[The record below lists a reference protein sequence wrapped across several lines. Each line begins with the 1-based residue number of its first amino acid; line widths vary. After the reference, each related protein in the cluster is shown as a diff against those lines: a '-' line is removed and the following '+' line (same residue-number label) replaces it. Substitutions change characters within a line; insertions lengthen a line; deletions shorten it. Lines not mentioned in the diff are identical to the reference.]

1 MRQHRGELPCC
12 SRRALGTRMAALCLS
27 GTAWANT
34 SAGGLPA
41 EAVPLDAGQSRAF
54 RDWFVAI
61 AQDQASRGPSP
72 RWVHRDCAG
81 LVRFAAAQAMVPH
94 NRAWLASM
102 GWPSHRPRPADDLS
116 LSEGQLAWRNAWRL
130 PNGER
135 AAYASAIAIVQ
146 NNTRLLG
153 KHKSAIAPGDLL
165 FFDQGDDQHLM
176 VWTGRSVV
184 YHTGAEPS
192 REDNGLRR
200 ASLANLERHSDTR
213 WRPVPENPNF
223 GGWFRFRFLT

>member
-1 MRQHRGELPCC
+1 
-12 SRRALGTRMAALCLS
+12 MAALCLLGATAALA
-27 GTAWANT
+27 GTIARD
-34 SAGGLPA
+34 LPL
-41 EAVPLDAGQSRAF
+41 EPVPLDAEQSRAF
-54 RDWFVAI
+54 RAWFVAI
-61 AQDQASRGPSP
+61 AQNQVRRGPSP

-94 NRAWLASM
+94 SPAWLTSM
-102 GWPSHRPRPADDLS
+102 GWPTNRPRPADDLS
-116 LSEGQLAWRNAWRL
+116 LSDSQLPWRNAWRL

-135 AAYASAIAIVQ
+135 EAYASAIAIVQ

-192 REDNGLRR
+192 RDDNGLRS
-200 ASLANLERHSDTR
+200 ASLASLERHSDTR
-213 WRPVPENPNF
+213 WRPLPENPNF
-223 GGWFRFRFLT
+223 CGWFRFRFLTA